1 MATDQPLIFLDIDGV
16 LLPFGDGAE
25 AADHLFPDRCL
36 AALSLILAELPTA
49 ELVLSSTW
57 RANPQFQQD
66 IIDEFSRYAA
76 ASPNGSPFERIESFT
91 QTTCLHT
98 FGVRQHEIHKFL
110 RSLPRPPSAW
120 IALDDE
126 PLLEGRECAALRR
139 EFEGHCVQCE
149 SSEGLTR
156 ALALAAVEKLR
167 TQMRMPSGRSGSSPR
182 SFGLD
187 TRAKLGSPKAKI
199 SKRKRR

>member
-1 MATDQPLIFLDIDGV
+1 MTSDRPLIFLDIDGV

-25 AADHLFPDRCL
+25 PAVHLFPDRCL
-36 AALSLILAELPTA
+36 AALSLILVELPTA

-57 RANPQFQQD
+57 RANPQYQSD
-66 IIDEFSRYAA
+66 IIHDFSRYAA
-76 ASPNGSPFERIESFT
+76 ASANSSPLARVDSFP

-110 RSLPRPPSAW
+110 RRLPHPPPAW

-126 PLLEGRECAALRR
+126 PLLEGRECAALRHV
-139 EFEGHCVQCE
+139 FEGHCVQCE

-156 ALALAAVEKLR
+156 ELALVAVEKLR
-167 TQMRMPSGRSGSSPR
+167 TQLQRQPSGRSGPSPR
-182 SFGLD
+182 PFGPD
-187 TRAKLGSPKAKI
+187 TRAKLGSPKGT